1 MEPGF
6 IDLTAENIADQH
18 LCCIIRS
25 KKPHPGVE
33 AKRRWL
39 VDRLPEGH
47 VFRKLDVKEKVFI
60 EYAPLETAWVPVEGD
75 NYLYLYCLWVAGAY
89 KGKGYGR
96 ALMEH
101 CLADALDRGKSG
113 ICMLGAEKQKAWLSD
128 QSFARK
134 YGFET
139 VDETGYGYTL
149 LARSF
154 DGTLPRFT
162 DQARAGTIGEKA
174 LTVYYSDQCPYVANS
189 LEIIRQVCGE
199 AGAPYSLVPVD
210 TLEKAKALPCVF
222 NNYAVFY
229 GGAFQTVNLLD
240 AASLR
245 RLLKR

>member
-1 MEPGF
+1 M
-6 IDLTAENIADQH
+6 
-18 LCCIIRS
+18 
-25 KKPHPGVE
+25 
-33 AKRRWL
+33 
-39 VDRLPEGH
+39 
-47 VFRKLDVKEKVFI
+47 
-60 EYAPLETAWVPVEGD
+60 ETAWVPVEGD

-101 CLADALDRGKSG
+101 CLADARDRGKSG

-134 YGFET
+134 YG
-139 VDETGYGYTL
+139 
-149 LARSF
+149 
-154 DGTLPRFT
+154 FT

>member
-39 VDRLPEGH
+39 ADRLPEGH

-75 NYLYLYCLWVAGAY
+75 NYLYLYCLWVAGAC
-89 KGKGYGR
+89 KGQGYGR
-96 ALMEH
+96 ALLES
-101 CLADALDRGKSG
+101 CLEDARAQGRSG
-113 ICMLGAEKQKAWLSD
+113 VCMLGAEKQKAWLSD
-128 QSFARK
+128 QAFARK
-134 YGFET
+134 HGFVT
-139 VDETGYGYTL
+139 ADETDYGYTL
-149 LARSF
+149 LARSL

-162 DQARAGTIGEKA
+162 DRARAGTIDAKE
-174 LTVYYSDQCPYVANS
+174 LTVYYSDQCPYMANS
-189 LEIIRQVCGE
+189 LDMIHQVCGE
-199 AGAPYSLVPVD
+199 LGVPCSLVKVD
-210 TLEKAKALPCVF
+210 TLEQAKSLPCVF
-222 NNYAVFY
+222 NNCAVFY
-229 GGAFQTVNLLD
+229 GGAFQTVNLPD
-240 AASLR
+240 AAWLR